1 MSASGEGLGRI
12 LTVALGLCLV
22 CSVVVST
29 AAVVL
34 KPAQQANKTLDLKR
48 NILMAAGLL
57 DPALS
62 VEEQFEQVETRVVSL
77 DEGRFV
83 EGVDPASFDQR
94 EAAKDPAQ
102 SRAIPGDADPA
113 KLVRREDQ
121 ALVYLVRDQ
130 QGGLDK
136 IILPIR
142 GYGLWSTLYGFMALE
157 SDGNTVAGL
166 GFYEHAETPGLGGEV
181 DNPNWKAIWPGKQI
195 YQGEQVAIK
204 VLKGA
209 VPAGSANAQ
218 WQVDGLS
225 GATLTTKGV
234 DNLVRYWMG
243 DQGFKPLLENLRRGE
258 A

>member
-48 NILMAAGLL
+48 NILRAAGLL

-94 EAAKDPAQ
+94 EAAKDPAK

-195 YQGEQVAIK
+195 YQGEQVAIQ

-243 DQGFKPLLENLRRGE
+243 AQGFKPLLENLRRGE